1 MSRAGISE
9 RARSLGIKTWC
20 GRSTDPAWVRPA
32 LLALLVGTTLLYLWG
47 LGASGWANAYYSAAV
62 QAGATSWK
70 AFFFGSFDAAN
81 FITVD
86 KPPASLWVM
95 ELSARLFGVNPWSI
109 LVPQALEGVAGV
121 GLLYLTVR
129 RWFRPA
135 AGLIA
140 GLVFAI
146 TPVAVLMFRYNNPD
160 ALLVLL
166 LVAAAYAVTRAI
178 EQGRTGWL
186 IAAGALI
193 GTGFLTKMLQ
203 AYLVVPGFA
212 AVYLLAGAPPFGKR
226 LRQLLWAGAAMFLAS
241 SWWVA
246 VVELTPAS
254 DRPYIGGSQNN
265 SLLNLIFGYNGLGRI
280 NGNEAGSVGGGAPGG
295 ATGGVAGGAG
305 GGPGGMWGA
314 TGWDR
319 LFGDDMGT
327 QISWLLP
334 AALILL
340 VALVW
345 LTRRRPRT
353 DRVRA
358 GALLWGS
365 WLLVTGVVFSFAA
378 GIIHGYYTVALAP
391 AIAALVGIGVSE
403 LWERRAALKAR
414 IVLAATVVVSG
425 VWAAVLLSRTPSWL
439 PALGPIVIV
448 AAVVTAVLTIG
459 GSWLSPRVVTA
470 AVAGGLAATLLA
482 PAAYA
487 TATADTTHSG
497 GIVAAGPTGGAM
509 PGGRP
514 GPGLRS
520 GAGLGG
526 NGAGLP
532 PLGATGSGLGNGRPP
547 TMPGGGPGFG
557 AAPPGLPDGP
567 GAGTSVGYGAGLAGG
582 RAGGLLEGSQPST
595 EMINLLEA
603 GADSFTWAAA
613 TVGANQGAGY
623 QLATGLPVMA
633 IGGFNG
639 TDPAPTL
646 QQFQQQVAAGR
657 IHYLIGGGNGGAAE
671 GLERGIGPV
680 GPAMSE
686 RTIGEIASW
695 ASTHFV
701 VKTVDGITVYDLTKP
716 TGA

>member
-1 MSRAGISE
+1 MKRGDLGARMRRVGAGLWRGRA
-9 RARSLGIKTWC
+9 
-20 GRSTDPAWVRPA
+20 TDPAWVRPA
-32 LLALLVGTTLLYLWG
+32 LVTLLTGTALLYLLG

-95 ELSARLFGVNPWSI
+95 ELSARAFGVNPWSI
-109 LVPQALEGVAGV
+109 LVPQALEGVASV

-129 RWFRPA
+129 RWFKPA

-178 EQGRTGWL
+178 EGGRAGWL
-186 IAAGALI
+186 LLAGALV

-246 VVELTPAS
+246 MVELTPAS

-280 NGNEAGSVGGGAPGG
+280 NGNEAGSVGGGAPAGI
-295 ATGGVAGGAG
+295 AGGVNGGAG
-305 GGPGGMWGA
+305 GGPGGMWGS

-319 LFGDDMGT
+319 LFGEDMGT

-340 VALVW
+340 VALLW

-353 DRVRA
+353 DRLRA

-365 WLLVTGVVFSFAA
+365 WLLVTGLVFSFAA

-403 LWERRAALKAR
+403 LWERRAALEAR

-470 AVAGGLAATLLA
+470 AVGGGLAATLLA

-509 PGGRP
+509 AGGRP
-514 GPGLRS
+514 GQGLR
-520 GAGLGG
+520 G
-526 NGAGLP
+526 GAGLP

-557 AAPPGLPDGP
+557 ASPPGLSVGP
-567 GAGTSVGYGAGLAGG
+567 GAGSGAGLAGG
-582 RAGGLLEGSQPST
+582 RAGGLLEGSRPSAAMT
-595 EMINLLEA
+595 NLLA
-603 GADSFTWAAA
+603 ADADSFTWIAA

-623 QLATGLPVMA
+623 QLATGRPVMA

-639 TDPAPTL
+639 TDPAPSL
-646 QQFQQQVAAGR
+646 AQFQQQVAAGK
-657 IHYLIGGGNGGAAE
+657 IHYFIGDGSGRGTGTGGSSSGTG
-671 GLERGIGPV
+671 
-680 GPAMSE
+680 E
-686 RTIGEIASW
+686 RTSAEISTW
-695 ASTHFV
+695 VRTHFV
-701 VKTVDGITVYDLTKP
+701 AQTVDGITVYDLTQL

>member
-1 MSRAGISE
+1 MSRAAVSE
-9 RARSLGIKTWC
+9 RARRVGSAMWR
-20 GRSTDPAWVRPA
+20 GRSTDPAWVHPA
-32 LLALLVGTTLLYLWG
+32 LLALLIGTALLYLWG

-95 ELSARLFGVNPWSI
+95 ELSSRLFGVNSWSI
-109 LVPQALEGVAGV
+109 LVPQALEGVASV

-129 RWFRPA
+129 RWFKPA

-178 EQGRTGWL
+178 EGGRTGWL

-212 AVYLLAGAPPFGKR
+212 AVYLLAGAPALGKR
-226 LRQLLWAGAAMFLAS
+226 LGQLLWAGAAMLVAS

-246 VVELTPAS
+246 IVELIPAS

-295 ATGGVAGGAG
+295 ATGGAAGGAG

-327 QISWLLP
+327 QIAWLLP

-345 LTRRRPRT
+345 LSRRGPRT
-353 DRVRA
+353 DRLRA

-391 AIAALVGIGVSE
+391 AIAALVGIGVTD
-403 LWERRAALKAR
+403 LWRRRAALKVRAL
-414 IVLAATVVVSG
+414 LAITVAISG
-425 VWAAVLLSRTPSWL
+425 VWAAVLLSRTPTWL
-439 PALGPIVIV
+439 PGLGPIVIV
-448 AAVVTAVLTIG
+448 AVVVAAVLIIVGPRLSPQLNPRAVTAVVG
-459 GSWLSPRVVTA
+459 GA
-470 AVAGGLAATLLA
+470 LAATLLA
-482 PAAYA
+482 PVAYA
-487 TATADTTHSG
+487 TATANTTHSG
-497 GIVAAGPTGGAM
+497 GIVAAGPVGAAM
-509 PGGRP
+509 PGGPR
-514 GPGLRS
+514 
-520 GAGLGG
+520 
-526 NGAGLP
+526 
-532 PLGATGSGLGNGRPP
+532 GLGNRAVGSG
-547 TMPGGGPGFG
+547 PGGGPGFG
-557 AAPPGLPDGP
+557 AAPPGLPGGP
-567 GAGTSVGYGAGLAGG
+567 GVGTSVGYGAGLAAG
-582 RAGGLLEGSQPST
+582 RAGGLLEGSPPST

-657 IHYLIGGGNGGAAE
+657 IHYLIGGGSGGADE
-671 GLERGIGPV
+671 GLERGMGPV

-686 RTIGEIASW
+686 RTSGEIATW

-701 VKTVDGITVYDLTKP
+701 AKTVDGITVYDLTKP
-716 TGA
+716 SGA